1 MNRLKVHIPKGT
13 RSAGLRLTS
22 RVGAIAGPA
31 GTCAQPPPLAGM
43 RARGSRGRRKAC

>member
-31 GTCAQPPPLAGM
+31 GT
-43 RARGSRGRRKAC
+43 SRSLLRWQE